1 MGTAVLIASGKGGTG
16 KTTLAVNLGVTL
28 AQKDA
33 KVCLVDLNMGLRNLD
48 IYMGLE
54 DRALFDLGDVF
65 TGVCKVEKALVRD
78 DRFPHLYLLSCP
90 QFKEIS
96 GVTPMHYKKLFA
108 VLKKVFDYI
117 IIDTPVSLGSV
128 MECAAPAADS
138 AVIVVT
144 PDYTAVRNG
153 DTMDQRL
160 AGYGIRK
167 RCYVVNKVSMDIMQQ
182 GSVPDLEYIADSMN
196 TKMCGVIPFDENI
209 HNGNNSGNPVVMARD
224 SYIADNFVNMAL
236 RIF

>member
-16 KTTLAVNLGVTL
+16 KTTLAVNLGATL
-28 AQKDA
+28 ALMDK

-54 DRALFDLGDVF
+54 NKTLFDLGDVF

-78 DRFPHLYLLSCP
+78 DRFGHLYLLSCP

-96 GVTPMHYKKLFA
+96 GVTPMHYKKLLT
-108 VLKKVFDYI
+108 VLKNTFDYVL
-117 IIDTPVSLGSV
+117 IDTPVTLGSI
-128 MECAAPAADS
+128 MESVAPAVDGAL
-138 AVIVVT
+138 IVVT
-144 PDYTAVRNG
+144 PDYTAVRNA

-160 AGYGIRK
+160 ASLGINR
-167 RCYVVNKVSMDIMQQ
+167 RCCVVNKVSLELLREKQI
-182 GSVPDLEYIADSMN
+182 PDLEYISETMG
-196 TKMCGVIPFDENI
+196 TPMCGVIPFDDNI
-209 HNGNNSGNPVVMARD
+209 HNGNNSGRPVVMARN